1 MSKRNP
7 KPVSEQL
14 SEWGP
19 CHLVGYLSQMLAENA
34 ATLHK
39 FGSPDCDQIRA
50 FECDW
55 LDGDGLR
62 RCPTGTWHIGHKSR
76 TDCNIGLPLRE
87 QSEPKASFQYTN
99 RRNRVAYRKA
109 RADA

>member
-7 KPVSEQL
+7 EPVSEQL

-19 CHLVGYLSQMLAENA
+19 CRLVGYLSQMLAENA

-39 FGSPDCDQIRA
+39 FASPDCDQINA
-50 FECDW
+50 FECNQ
-55 LDGDGLR
+55 LGEDGLR
-62 RCPTGTWHIGHKSR
+62 LCPTGTWHIGHKSYHPGCLIER
-76 TDCNIGLPLRE
+76 PERDHTPKPSIRYTD
-87 QSEPKASFQYTN
+87 